1 LKFPL
6 VEIRWDDAETSG
18 GWEQA
23 TDLAPKHA
31 EAITVGFLVAETAD
45 HVVIANTVGED
56 GSTNGR
62 IQIPSKMI
70 LKRRTMRGAK

>member
-1 LKFPL
+1 MKFPL

-23 TDLAPKHA
+23 SDLKPVHA
-31 EAITVGFLVAETAD
+31 EAITVGFVVAETKD
-45 HVVIANTVGED
+45 HVVIASTIGED

-62 IQIPSKMI
+62 IQIPVKMI
-70 LKRRTMRGAK
+70 LKRRMMRKA